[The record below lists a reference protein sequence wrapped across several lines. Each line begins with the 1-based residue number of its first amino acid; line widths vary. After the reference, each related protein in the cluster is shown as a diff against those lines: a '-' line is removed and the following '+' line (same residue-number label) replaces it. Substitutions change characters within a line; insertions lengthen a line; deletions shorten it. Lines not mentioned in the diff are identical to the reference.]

1 MNCKTE
7 SYFFIMFSMVGR
19 IWIGDGPH
27 AVENHCTIY
36 MFAEVTDFLLMS
48 VNLWLD
54 HWAKNQIFKQ
64 VIQSSFVIW
73 INRINQ

>member
-1 MNCKTE
+1 
-7 SYFFIMFSMVGR
+7 MFSMVGR

-36 MFAEVTDFLLMS
+36 MFAEVTDFLLTS

-54 HWAKNQIFKQ
+54 CWAKNQIFKQ